1 MERMRCLLLS
11 LREKGNY
18 TKKEEEVGLILSV
31 FLSQAEENI
40 FGEQKKQNHSQK
52 SERPKNVSRSRK

>member
-40 FGEQKKQNHSQK
+40 FVGTKETKSFSKK
-52 SERPKNVSRSRK
+52 